1 MRDIYHDELDAVG
14 AVLLDMTNR
23 VATAMSR
30 ATQALLEADL
40 SSAESVVSDD
50 AKIDALRADLEGRTF
65 LLMAR
70 QQPVAGDLRLL
81 FTSLHVAADLERMGD
96 LALHIAKIARMRYPE
111 VAVPAQVRDVIA
123 QMGAVAQS
131 LVGKVAE
138 VIDGRDVALAQA
150 IEIEDDS
157 MDALRRKLFLILLS
171 DGWTHGT
178 ETAID
183 MTLIGRYYERYADH
197 AVSVARRFV
206 FIVTGTMPER
216 IAAIV

>member
-1 MRDIYHDELDAVG
+1 MRDIYHDELDQVG
-14 AVLLDMTNR
+14 TALLDMTNR
-23 VATAMSR
+23 VALAMSR
-30 ATQALLEADL
+30 ATQALLDADL
-40 SSAESVVSDD
+40 SSAESVVTDD
-50 AKIDALRADLEGRTF
+50 AQVDALRADLESRTF
-65 LLMAR
+65 LLMAQ
-70 QQPVAGDLRLL
+70 QQPVA
-81 FTSLHVAADLERMGD
+81 GD

-111 VAVPAQVRDVIA
+111 IAVPAQVRDVID

-131 LVGKVAE
+131 LVAKVAE

-171 DGWTHGT
+171 DSWTEGT

-183 MTLIGRYYERYADH
+183 MTLIGRFYERYADH

-216 IAAIV
+216 IASIV

>member
-1 MRDIYHDELDAVG
+1 MRDIYHDELDQVG
-14 AVLLDMTNR
+14 TALLDMTNR
-23 VATAMSR
+23 VALAMSR
-30 ATQALLEADL
+30 ATQALLDADL
-40 SSAESVVSDD
+40 SSAESVVTDD
-50 AKIDALRADLEGRTF
+50 AQVDALRADLESRTF
-65 LLMAR
+65 LLMAQ

-111 VAVPAQVRDVIA
+111 IAVPAQVRDVID

-131 LVGKVAE
+131 LVAKVAE

-171 DGWTHGT
+171 
-178 ETAID
+178 I
-183 MTLIGRYYERYADH
+183 LI
-197 AVSVARRFV
+197 VA
-206 FIVTGTMPER
+206 
-216 IAAIV
+216 